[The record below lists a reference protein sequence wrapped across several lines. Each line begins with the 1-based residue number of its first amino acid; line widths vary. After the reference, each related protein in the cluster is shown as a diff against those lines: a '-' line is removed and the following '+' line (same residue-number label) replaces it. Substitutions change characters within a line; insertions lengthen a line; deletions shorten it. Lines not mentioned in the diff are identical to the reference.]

1 MEMTRL
7 SSPDAT
13 LIDRL
18 KSIIG
23 KGGWVTPDDGAR
35 YFIDPRG
42 RFSGAAA
49 IILRPQSTQQVSDIV
64 TACAEAR
71 VGIVPFGGGTGAVAG
86 HLDIDG
92 QSVVVLSLER
102 MTKIRSADAAA
113 DTIIAEAGCTLDQ
126 IHASAE
132 AIDRRFGLSLASSAS
147 CTIGG
152 NLATNAG
159 GAQTLRYGNAR
170 DLCLGVEAVM
180 PDGSVLALGA
190 LRKDNT
196 GYDLRHLMIG
206 SEGTLGIITAAALKL
221 SARPGESLTMMVA
234 LPGPGSAIALLHDLR
249 AQLGDSVSAFEL
261 MSEIG
266 VRLALKHFPE
276 TRDPFQAGHPWYAV
290 IELEGRIGLRAIAES
305 AMTQALETERITDA
319 VFAETVAHSRALW
332 SLRELAHDYNYRE
345 GAFCSSDTSV
355 PLSQIE
361 TFIKDV
367 TAAIARVDP
376 AIRANCYGHI
386 GDGNIHVNLFPP
398 EGVAKAAYLLENPGV
413 NDTVRMIIN
422 DVTCALGGSISAEHG
437 VGRLRL
443 DENMHY
449 KSPVEVELMRSVKK
463 ALEFE
468 EAAKLR
474 DEIQEIRAKAFGMD
488 SREAV

>member
-1 MEMTRL
+1 MRSPAL
-7 SSPDAT
+7 SAPDAT
-13 LIDRL
+13 LIDKL
-18 KSIIG
+18 KSITG
-23 KGGWVTPDDGAR
+23 KAGWVSPDDGAR
-35 YFIDPRG
+35 YFTDPRG
-42 RFSGAAA
+42 RFSGCAE
-49 IILRPQSTQQVSDIV
+49 IILRPHSTQQVSDIV
-64 TACAEAR
+64 ATCAEAR
-71 VGIVPFGGGTGAVAG
+71 VGIVPFGGGTGSVAG
-86 HLDIDG
+86 HLDIDN
-92 QSVVVLSLER
+92 QCVVVLSLER
-102 MTKIRSADAAA
+102 MTKIRSANAAA

-132 AIDRRFGLSLASSAS
+132 GIDRRFGLSLASSAS

-206 SEGTLGIITAAALKL
+206 SEGTLGVITAAALKL

-234 LPGPGSAIALLHDLR
+234 LPDPGSAISLLHDLR
-249 AQLGDSVSAFEL
+249 ARLGDSISAFEL

-290 IELEGRIGLRAIAES
+290 IELEGRIGLRAIAEA
-305 AMTQALETERITDA
+305 AMTQALEAERITDA

-361 TFIKDV
+361 TFITDV
-367 TAAIARVDP
+367 TAAVARVDP

-398 EGVAKAAYLLENPGV
+398 EGVAKAAYLQENPGV
-413 NDTVRMIIN
+413 NDTVRLVIN

-437 VGRLRL
+437 VGRLKTQDLTQYVDPTKVRL
-443 DENMHY
+443 
-449 KSPVEVELMRSVKK
+449 
-463 ALEFE
+463 
-468 EAAKLR
+468 
-474 DEIQEIRAKAFGMD
+474 IRAIKD
-488 SREAV
+488 AVDPMGIMNPGAMLSQAPEDGA